1 MGKITQINIKNR
13 TYHFQNDTINLD
25 EFDESKI
32 KVDKR
37 SFNDINIYYLGYEYK
52 KKITECNEI
61 NSVNPLYLRIKDMKG
76 QFKKG
81 KGDNV
86 WYLIIFGDADV
97 LRKFAN
103 IWKSIRAKIEEN
115 TGGIVQYDKDYMKI
129 KFESNDNLPTD
140 NIINMHQ
147 VTIIVRSVFVQNDKF
162 YPQLFLDDAL
172 YELQKSYG
180 IKKLIFQKELLQ
192 IKLVHQKNVNFVTI
206 GFSKILDLN
215 LKNMFVI
222 NVMIY

>member
-1 MGKITQINIKNR
+1 
-13 TYHFQNDTINLD
+13 
-25 EFDESKI
+25 
-32 KVDKR
+32 
-37 SFNDINIYYLGYEYK
+37 
-52 KKITECNEI
+52 
-61 NSVNPLYLRIKDMKG
+61 MKG

-86 WYLIIFGDADV
+86 WYLIIFGDADI

-147 VTIIVRSVFVQNDKF
+147 VTIIIRSAFAQNGKC
-162 YPQLFLDDAL
+162 YP
-172 YELQKSYG
+172 
-180 IKKLIFQKELLQ
+180 ELL
-192 IKLVHQKNVNFVTI
+192 
-206 GFSKILDLN
+206 LN
-215 LKNMFVI
+215 HRFYNI
-222 NVMIY
+222 